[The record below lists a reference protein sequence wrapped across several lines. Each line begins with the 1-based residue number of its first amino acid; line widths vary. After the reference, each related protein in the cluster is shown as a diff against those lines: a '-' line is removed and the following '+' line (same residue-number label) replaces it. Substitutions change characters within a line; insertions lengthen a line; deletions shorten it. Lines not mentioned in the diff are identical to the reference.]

1 MPGGVCHLLYHD
13 YHRHYWQ
20 PTNVSLGYHWRYHR
34 WPALCGDYMRRA
46 NRAVYCGLGHVIS
59 IIEYV
64 EEMEN
69 ERLICAIVLVLTAAL
84 VIAVINTLAK
94 SILKLLITVI
104 LVFILYSI
112 FWGEGARYISLLSQV
127 FPESVQEDII
137 QGYDYYRHQ
146 ELLLPTWK

>member
-1 MPGGVCHLLYHD
+1 
-13 YHRHYWQ
+13 
-20 PTNVSLGYHWRYHR
+20 
-34 WPALCGDYMRRA
+34 MRRA

-69 ERLICAIVLVLTAAL
+69 ERLIYAIVLVLTAAL
-84 VIAVINTLAK
+84 VIAAINTLAK

-127 FPESVQEDII
+127 FPESIQEDII

-146 ELLLPTWK
+146 ELLLPAWK